1 MNADFFAL
9 QPLRGVVRFDG
20 FTLYNHGGITA
31 FDAAGGRGDGAGDVA
46 GGQHHRET
54 DSQGSQKGQ
63 QDLFYILLHSGS
75 FLVVAIVYI

>member
-31 FDAAGGRGDGAGDVA
+31 FDAAGGRGDCAGDVA
-46 GGQHHRET
+46 GGQEHRET
-54 DSQGSQKGQ
+54 NSQGGQKGQ
-63 QDLFYILLHSGS
+63 QDLFDVLFHCAE
-75 FLVVAIVYI
+75 FLVFFVLYG